1 MVQYHQFHVV
11 QLNSCSDSICNA
23 DIQMYTHTQ
32 IYKYVAELC
41 LTLLQERGNSLKE
54 IGVLFSVPGYKDA
67 G

>member
-41 LTLLQERGNSLKE
+41 LTLAGEGQFPKGNW
-54 IGVLFSVPGYKDA
+54 GALFSTRV
-67 G
+67 